1 MRKFMKKY
9 FFILIMTILIIILG
23 ICFIDRND
31 SNLVSSNVEESITYG
46 VEIIPNDLSTVLNL
60 NSYDTDIIC
69 ATSKGL
75 VYKNEKNEIVPA
87 LASEYKVSK
96 DGIQYEFKIKD
107 DIYWSD
113 DSKITPE
120 DIIEYFRQLIKEE
133 KEENISSILNIYG
146 AKEYKNGKNTFD
158 KSVAIKAQND
168 TVIIRLNQKDDKFL
182 EELTKPQYRIR
193 KYLVLWN
200 DIKRNY
206 DSLIYSGDYKIEKID
221 NDSIILKK
229 NSRSDAKIQVINI
242 LKDTST
248 EQSMASYEVGE
259 RDIVINPPSSELN
272 KLKKENNLI
281 TIPQALGT
289 YIVINNNGSI
299 PMQGRREI
307 YNNVYK
313 AIEEYQNS
321 NSSEFDLAE
330 GCYFRENKNNLNV
343 IQARKVNSNK
353 EGGWSRPQVL
363 TIIAQDNKLN
373 RILCR
378 TIKEWFA
385 KNTEITVK
393 YNLASSEE
401 FEDYDFTKKY
411 DMIIINNNAKYSD
424 KEGFYTNFE
433 EYFNDTDK
441 NLLEKI
447 RINDYYGTYYS
458 LEESLFNNYNIL
470 PLCFQNENIALS
482 DKITSINFD
491 GNGNIDYSKIE

>member
-1 MRKFMKKY
+1 
-9 FFILIMTILIIILG
+9 
-23 ICFIDRND
+23 
-31 SNLVSSNVEESITYG
+31 
-46 VEIIPNDLSTVLNL
+46 
-60 NSYDTDIIC
+60 
-69 ATSKGL
+69 
-75 VYKNEKNEIVPA
+75 
-87 LASEYKVSK
+87 
-96 DGIQYEFKIKD
+96 
-107 DIYWSD
+107 
-113 DSKITPE
+113 
-120 DIIEYFRQLIKEE
+120 
-133 KEENISSILNIYG
+133 
-146 AKEYKNGKNTFD
+146 
-158 KSVAIKAQND
+158 
-168 TVIIRLNQKDDKFL
+168 
-182 EELTKPQYRIR
+182 
-193 KYLVLWN
+193 
-200 DIKRNY
+200 
-206 DSLIYSGDYKIEKID
+206 
-221 NDSIILKK
+221 
-229 NSRSDAKIQVINI
+229 
-242 LKDTST
+242 
-248 EQSMASYEVGE
+248 
-259 RDIVINPPSSELN
+259 
-272 KLKKENNLI
+272 
-281 TIPQALGT
+281 
-289 YIVINNNGSI
+289 
-299 PMQGRREI
+299 MQGRREI